1 MPASCEC
8 AQIFSAGPQL
18 GKVAHGTT
26 RRTARGAAR
35 EVARGIARGTADETV
50 DGTAR
55 GISQENARENF
66 RGTAHLPLLLE
77 LEVAVLLKSRV
88 HSSF

>member
-8 AQIFSAGPQL
+8 AQIFSVGPQL
-18 GKVAHGTT
+18 GKVAHGTAC
-26 RRTARGAAR
+26 RTAREA
-35 EVARGIARGTADETV
+35 ARGIARGTADETV

-55 GISQENARENF
+55 GISQENARENS
-66 RGTAHLPLLLE
+66 RGTAHLPPLLE
-77 LEVAVLLKSRV
+77 LEVAVPLKSRV